1 MKDRKKYGGYTMNTP
16 IIHTR
21 YQAAHSRGIS
31 ARAGKC
37 GRPPSC
43 CDELRGAS

>member
-1 MKDRKKYGGYTMNTP
+1 MNTP
-16 IIHTR
+16 IIHAR
-21 YQAAHSRGIS
+21 YQAALSRSLS

-43 CDELRGAS
+43 CDALRGAS